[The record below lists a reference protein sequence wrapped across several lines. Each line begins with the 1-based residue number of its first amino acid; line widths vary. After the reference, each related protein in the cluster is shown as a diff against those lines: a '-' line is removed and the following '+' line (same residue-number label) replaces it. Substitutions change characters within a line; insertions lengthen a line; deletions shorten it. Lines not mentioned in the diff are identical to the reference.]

1 MDLRPDST
9 LQSIS
14 SLPSVQSTPRLS
26 GLTQI
31 TSSLYLSSAVASH
44 NQSLLLASGVTCIIS
59 VSPEVISSVFAGTE
73 YINISIADSPG
84 SQLSEY
90 FDMVADK
97 IHHVEKLHGKTL
109 LHCVA
114 GISRSAALCLA
125 YLMKYHHMTLLEAHV
140 WLKARRPI
148 IRPNIGFWKQLIEYE
163 DRLFGKTSIK
173 MVTSP
178 LGVIPDIYEEE
189 TRGMIPF

>member
-1 MDLRPDST
+1 MDLRANST
-9 LQSIS
+9 LQNIP
-14 SLPSVQSTPRLS
+14 SLPGVRATPRLS
-26 GLTQI
+26 GLCQI
-31 TSSLYLSSAVASH
+31 TCSLYLSNAVASH

-59 VSPEVISSVFAGTE
+59 VFPEMMSSVLPGTE
-73 YINISIADSPG
+73 YINIPVSDSPG

-97 IHHVEKLHGKTL
+97 IHHVEKLHGRTL

-114 GISRSAALCLA
+114 GISRSATLCLA
-125 YLMKYHHMTLLEAHV
+125 YLMKYHHMSLVEAHA
-140 WLKARRPI
+140 WLRARRPI
-148 IRPNIGFWKQLIEYE
+148 IRPNSGFWKQLIEYE
-163 DRLFGKTSIK
+163 DRLFGKTTIK